1 MLGPGRFRSALLCRN
16 LVCRQMM
23 YWSHHTKELLVWAWL
38 CFCFAYCLFG
48 KRGVG
53 GAEEW
58 AWMRLYYLWGIACF
72 SSMDIAGCGRRNKQ
86 TSSVLLPPP
95 FLQGWACSQRRFC
108 DWCLSMLGVYLFV
121 WQTNALLTSH
131 CHMLS
136 SQCILHWHQ
145 CLFIQVQRSLLHNL
159 KCNAK
164 VRGEI
169 CICT

>member
-1 MLGPGRFRSALLCRN
+1 MLGPGCFLPGFLCLN
-16 LVCRQMM
+16 PMCRQIM
-23 YWSHHTKELLVWAWL
+23 YWKHHTKELMVWAWL
-38 CFCFAYCLFG
+38 RFAYYQFG
-48 KRGVG
+48 G
-53 GAEEW
+53 GGGEEW

-86 TSSVLLPPP
+86 TLSVFLPSP

-108 DWCLSMLGVYLFV
+108 DWCLSMLGIYLFV

-145 CLFIQVQRSLLHNL
+145 CVFHSSANKQGTDTQP
-159 KCNAK
+159 
-164 VRGEI
+164 
-169 CICT
+169 